1 MARARFSEV
10 LADRRR
16 QLGLSIGQAAQVL
29 RLRPDVLEAFESG
42 DFASMPKSGYAQGML
57 SSYARYLDL
66 DPEAIVDMF
75 TSELDEYRRGG
86 RSGRRFSDDRASSRN
101 RDQHGRTASQ
111 GYGSQGY
118 EGRRGL
124 LPTSGGPAGD
134 FGSFATTSSVRRR
147 DPGQTGYS
155 AGYGSYSRVGSEY
168 PQGRPYTSH
177 APYDARVRDRRQ
189 ASARRNAIRRGERA
203 YGNYDVERDYGDYGS
218 DNITTMSVNDSDY
231 QDDLGF
237 GNEARPYRAASTA
250 AGRPRTR
257 DLASAGRPNVR
268 RKQQNSSTQRRTRP
282 PRRAHAKRGRFDSLS
297 EFFSDPLHAFVTIAI
312 GVVLVLT
319 IVIIGSVSS
328 CVSTAVGA
336 DTKSVPVS
344 TATSS
349 DSSSNDSSSSTSST
363 DDEAAREALAQVDAQ
378 SNSDDQNTETD
389 VTVSVADGAVTWLE
403 ITCDGV
409 SEVADT
415 VTGAWENSYV
425 VTDSITIETGDTT
438 AVTVTKNGKQV
449 QFESLSSGVGSVT
462 ISGTKVTSTDSSSST
477 ASTGSD
483 GSTTSSGSAKTSESN
498 SGTSG
503 TASGT
508 ASSGTSTG
516 TSGSGSGT
524 SAGSGS
530 TTSGTSNGSGT
541 STSTSSSKGTTSNAG
556 TSGSGTSGSASSKK
570 SSKTS

>member
-66 DPEAIVDMF
+66 DPEAMVDMF
-75 TSELDEYRRGG
+75 TSELEEYRRGG
-86 RSGRRFSDDRASSRN
+86 RSSRRFSENGSSSRS
-101 RDQHGRTASQ
+101 RDQQDRTGSQ
-111 GYGSQGY
+111 GYGAQGY

-134 FGSFATTSSVRRR
+134 LGSFATTSSVRRR
-147 DPGQTGYS
+147 DSGQTGYS
-155 AGYGSYSRVGSEY
+155 ASYGSYNRTGSQY

-203 YGNYDVERDYGDYGS
+203 YGTYDAGRDYGDYDS
-218 DNITTMSVNDSDY
+218 DNITTMSVDDTEY

-257 DLASAGRPNVR
+257 DIAPAGRPNVR
-268 RKQQNSSTQRRTRP
+268 RKQQSASSQRRARP
-282 PRRAHAKRGRFDSLS
+282 VRRAHAKRGRFDSLS

-328 CVSTAVGA
+328 CVSTAVGT

-378 SNSDDQNTETD
+378 SGSDDQNTETD

-415 VTGAWENSYV
+415 VTGAWENTYV

-449 QFESLSSGVGSVT
+449 QFESLASGVGSVT
-462 ISGTKVTSTDSSSST
+462 IPGTKVTSTDSNSS
-477 ASTGSD
+477 AAE
-483 GSTTSSGSAKTSESN
+483 GSTTSSNTTGTTGSTT

-503 TASGT
+503 TSGSASGT
-508 ASSGTSTG
+508 TSSGTGAST
-516 TSGSGSGT
+516 TGSGSVTSGT
-524 SAGSGS
+524 SGS
-530 TTSGTSNGSGT
+530 TTSGTTSGSGT
-541 STSTSSSKGTTSNAG
+541 SSSSSSKGTTTSSNA
-556 TSGSGTSGSASSKK
+556 SGSGTTSTSSTK